1 MVRDRSCS
9 SKPHLG
15 GLKLGPCTTSG
26 AQKKSASEASY
37 IDMEVQRPKEGD
49 VQRELYLQ
57 SLGGELTA
65 PYYLI
70 QVLFQGS
77 QFDKLII

>member
-57 SLGGELTA
+57 SFGGRTDSTILPDSGVISRIT
-65 PYYLI
+65 I
-70 QVLFQGS
+70 
-77 QFDKLII
+77 